1 MITPFVLIPKE
12 SNNNMYWGES
22 ELFKKFEF
30 PFTEFEKKFIFLKFI
45 MKAHHYVVIKK
56 ENITSSRDPFQIR
69 KAFKNAFHFFIRD
82 VSDGI
87 YSPYESENLL
97 FPEGTNEKFDQM
109 ALDGI
114 KKNIIEICSEEYIEN
129 FDQNKA
135 EKKFKEYAE
144 TTPLIWSEKGL
155 LDFLRPIVMQILFSC
170 TNIRDF
176 FNPDVKEYPFKK
188 F

>member
-1 MITPFVLIPKE
+1 MITSFSIPAK

-22 ELFKKFEF
+22 ELFEKFEF

-56 ENITSSRDPFQIR
+56 ENVTSSRDPFQIR
-69 KAFKNAFHFFIRD
+69 KAFKNAFHFFVRD

-87 YSPYESENLL
+87 HSPYKSEKLL
-97 FPEGTNEKFDQM
+97 FSEETNKKFNEM

-114 KKNIIEICSEEYIEN
+114 RKNIIEICSEEYIKD
-129 FDQNKA
+129 FDKNKA

-144 TTPLIWSEKGL
+144 KTPLIWSEKEL
-155 LDFLRPIVMQILFSC
+155 LNFLRPIVMQILFFC
-170 TNIRDF
+170 TNIKEF
-176 FNPDVKEYPFKK
+176 AVKNDLTIEK
-188 F
+188 